1 MNTWL
6 AVFVGGGLGSVARY
20 AVSLGVGRWFV
31 GVVFP
36 WAMLVSNVLATAIM
50 GLLVWRFALHAEGK
64 ELWWTLL
71 AVGFCGGFSTFS
83 AFSMET
89 LQLMR
94 AGLTFLAWLN
104 ILVSVSACLL
114 VIHLLAR
121 AT

>member
-20 AVSLGVGRWFV
+20 AVSLCVGRWFV
-31 GVVFP
+31 GAAFP
-36 WAMLVSNVLATAIM
+36 WATLVSNVLATAIM
-50 GLLVWRFALHAEGK
+50 GLLVWRFALHTEGK
-64 ELWWTLL
+64 ELWWMLL

-89 LQLMR
+89 IQLMR
-94 AGLTFLAWLN
+94 AGLTFFAWLN

-114 VIHLLAR
+114 VLHLIAKVP
-121 AT
+121 